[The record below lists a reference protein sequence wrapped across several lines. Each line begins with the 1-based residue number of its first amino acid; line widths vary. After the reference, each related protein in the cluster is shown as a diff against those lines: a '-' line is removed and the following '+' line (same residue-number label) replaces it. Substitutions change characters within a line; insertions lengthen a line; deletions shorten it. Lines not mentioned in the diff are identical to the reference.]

1 MPSPRSQPPRILV
14 ASHHTDVALD
24 LQQVAER
31 RGYVV
36 RRAYTGVQLL
46 DLRFTADTD
55 VVVLDESLPDIE
67 PLDASRA
74 LRTDPRVGPGVPILL
89 LSADHPTAARHH
101 AALRAGI
108 WQYLAHPFDPE
119 ELAARLDRFVFLKR
133 DADRAREQ
141 SPVTDETGLYTMRG
155 LALRAQELGLQAF
168 HHAEP
173 LLRRPRPDHPPGLE
187 RRRRGPR
194 RACAAH
200 RRTRL
205 GRDRPGGPGR
215 VRRCRPR
222 HRPGGSGAPRRAHV
236 AGPARGGYGG
246 RRGRGAEPACRLRR
260 GRERALHLSRA
271 QEPARPRHERA
282 AHGESGRRPGVDPGL
297 CLELRPRGTPNVPAP
312 RRPPSPPLR
321 FLACRSSSPA
331 AASSAPPP
339 ASPPP
344 PPWATASSSSPRRS
358 RSPDTTSS
366 SRGSRCTSP
375 GCGSPAS
382 PMCTCTAGLMPQRA
396 PRSRCSRTSGP
407 RSWC

>member
-1 MPSPRSQPPRILV
+1 MPSPRSQPPHILV

-173 LLRRPRPDHPPGLE
+173 LACVALAPITHQGSNAGAVDLVARVLRTAG
-187 RRRRGPR
+187 RGSD
-194 RACAAH
+194 AI
-200 RRTRL
+200 
-205 GRDRPGGPGR
+205 GRVGPGEFA
-215 VRRCRPR
+215 VVA
-222 HRPGGSGAPRRAHV
+222 PGTDRAGAV
-236 AGPARGGYGG
+236 LL
-246 RRGRGAEPACRLRR
+246 AERMS
-260 GRERALHLSRA
+260 RALHAAGTGAAGGAVPSLRA
-271 QEPARPRHERA
+271 GYDAVANARYTSVEPKNMLGRA
-282 AHGESGRRPGVDPGL
+282 TSA
-297 CLELRPRGTPNVPAP
+297 LRTAK
-312 RRPPSPPLR
+312 
-321 FLACRSSSPA
+321 A
-331 AASSAPPP
+331 AADREWIQAF
-339 ASPPP
+339 
-344 PPWATASSSSPRRS
+344 ATS
-358 RSPDTTSS
+358 
-366 SRGSRCTSP
+366 
-375 GCGSPAS
+375 
-382 PMCTCTAGLMPQRA
+382 
-396 PRSRCSRTSGP
+396 
-407 RSWC
+407 